1 MSVQVKHLFG
11 ARQTEQVGEH
21 WMTISD
27 LMAGL
32 MMVFLFISIA
42 LMHTALIE
50 RDKVKEVAIAYRDGQ
65 IAINSALW
73 QEFESDLPEWEAELD
88 AQTLSIEFKS
98 PEVLFETGKIEL
110 QPRFV
115 EILNDFFPRYLAVIK
130 QFESAIEE
138 VRIEGHTSSDWDT
151 ASGEAEVYFKNM
163 WLSQG
168 RTRSVLEYVYNLP
181 AVAEDL
187 VWVKANLVAVG
198 FSFSRLVF
206 DETGREDR
214 DASRRVV
221 FRIITNAEFQIR
233 KILTE

>member
-1 MSVQVKHLFG
+1 MNTQMRHLLG
-11 ARQTEQVGEH
+11 TRPTQQEGEH

-27 LMAGL
+27 LMAVL

-42 LMHTALIE
+42 LMRTAFIE
-50 RDKVKEVAIAYRDGQ
+50 RDKIKEVAVAYRDGQ
-65 IAINSALW
+65 EAINRALW
-73 QEFESDLPEWEAELD
+73 KEFASDLPKWEAELD
-88 AQTLSIEFKS
+88 AATLAIEFKS

-130 QFESAIEE
+130 QFEDAIEE
-138 VRIEGHTSSDWDT
+138 VRIEGHTSSDWDAAT
-151 ASGEAEVYFKNM
+151 GEAEVYFKNM

-168 RTRSVLEYVYNLP
+168 RTRSVLEYIYNLP
-181 AVAEDL
+181 VATEDQA
-187 VWVKANLVAVG
+187 WIKANVVAVG

-206 DETGREDR
+206 DEAGHEDR

-221 FRIITNAEFQIR
+221 FRVVTNAEFQIR